1 MRRPRLRHTPDYAHV
16 ALQQN
21 MGMKIMARR
30 RYWAVDGGIGALWS
44 LQLQTAKLGMNWL
57 EMTMGAAQVIATRSA
72 MMGAAAMRPAGLA
85 HPEMALMV
93 TEKLAA
99 VGEAAERWRAERC
112 SMPVARSLCPTP
124 PPRQRPQSDR
134 RPPHCSRSSGG

>member
-1 MRRPRLRHTPDYAHV
+1 
-16 ALQQN
+16 
-21 MGMKIMARR
+21 MARR

-99 VGEAAERWRAERC
+99 VGEAAERLARRAMRDAGRAQP
-112 SMPVARSLCPTP
+112 MPDATATAAAAVRTAAAALQPF
-124 PPRQRPQSDR
+124 QRRVRANVR
-134 RPPHCSRSSGG
+134 RLKSKSG

>member
-1 MRRPRLRHTPDYAHV
+1 
-16 ALQQN
+16 
-21 MGMKIMARR
+21 MARR

-99 VGEAAERWRAERC
+99 VGEAAERLARRAMLDAGRAQL
-112 SMPVARSLCPTP
+112 MPDATATAAAAVGSAAAALQPF
-124 PPRQRPQSDR
+124 QRRVRANVR
-134 RPPHCSRSSGG
+134 RLKNKKG